1 MPAPKEPTTFDGHLG
16 SLIADSA
23 RRKGGR
29 QFIADLIGVSVKTV
43 NRRAL
48 GDGSYTVKELQII
61 ADALNM
67 KPIELVERALRDY
80 GGGTVEEG
88 VSKLIA
94 SEGHHVVSD
103 PPASFEEHKRNRHSA
118 PAGKRPSEM
127 TEEELDAFEGEQ
139 AANRDPELGYDEP
152 ELP

>member
-29 QFIADLIGVSVKTV
+29 AFIAELIGVSVKTI

-67 KPIELVERALRDY
+67 KSTELVERALRDY
-80 GGGTVEEG
+80 SNGTVEEG
-88 VSKLIA
+88 VAKLIA
-94 SEGHHVVSD
+94 AEGPAVMSE
-103 PPASFEEHKRNRHSA
+103 PPASLDERRSKAIADMSD
-118 PAGKRPSEM
+118 
-127 TEEELDAFEGEQ
+127 EELEGLPS
-139 AANRDPELGYDEP
+139 AANNDPEIGYDEP
-152 ELP
+152 EQP

>member
-29 QFIADLIGVSVKTV
+29 AFIADLIGVSVKTV

-61 ADALNM
+61 ADALNTTSA
-67 KPIELVERALRDY
+67 ELVERALRDY
-80 GGGTVEEG
+80 SNGTVEEG
-88 VSKLIA
+88 VAKLIA
-94 SEGHHVVSD
+94 TEGPAVMSEPPVSLD
-103 PPASFEEHKRNRHSA
+103 ERRSKSIAD
-118 PAGKRPSEM
+118 M
-127 TEEELDAFEGEQ
+127 TDEELEGLQ
-139 AANRDPELGYDEP
+139 NAANTDPEIGHDEP
-152 ELP
+152 EAP

>member
-29 QFIADLIGVSVKTV
+29 AFIANLIGVSVKTV

-61 ADALNM
+61 ADALNTTSA
-67 KPIELVERALRDY
+67 ELVERALRDY
-80 GGGTVEEG
+80 SNGTVEEG
-88 VSKLIA
+88 VAKLIA
-94 SEGHHVVSD
+94 TEGPAVMSE
-103 PPASFEEHKRNRHSA
+103 PPASLDERRSKSIA
-118 PAGKRPSEM
+118 DMSD
-127 TEEELDAFEGEQ
+127 EELEGLPN
-139 AANRDPELGYDEP
+139 AANTDPEIGHDEP
-152 ELP
+152 EAP

>member
-1 MPAPKEPTTFDGHLG
+1 MPAPKEPTTFDGYLG

-61 ADALNM
+61 ADALNTTST
-67 KPIELVERALRDY
+67 ELVERALRDY
-80 GGGTVEEG
+80 SNGSVQDG

-94 SEGHHVVSD
+94 EEGPAAMSE
-103 PPASFEEHKRNRHSA
+103 PPISLAEQRSKKKT
-118 PAGKRPSEM
+118 PAEM
-127 TEEELDAFEGEQ
+127 TDEELEGVPS
-139 AANRDPELGYDEP
+139 AANTDPEMEYDEP
-152 ELP
+152 EHP